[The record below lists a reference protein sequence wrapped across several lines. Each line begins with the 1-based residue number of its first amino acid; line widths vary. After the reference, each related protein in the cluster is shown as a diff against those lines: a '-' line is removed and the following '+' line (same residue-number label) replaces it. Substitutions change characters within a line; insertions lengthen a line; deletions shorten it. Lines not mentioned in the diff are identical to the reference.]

1 MRVAFFPGVESGL
14 GFMPNVPKGPQ
25 TADREL
31 VREEFRR
38 ARKTDARERE
48 PAPVAPSRW
57 HDLAELGQSV
67 WYDNVARP
75 ALASGLL
82 ERLIAED
89 HVTGGTSN
97 PSIFAKAVLES
108 DLYDEEFAAAPAS
121 WSPEQIFE
129 RCAIADIRRAADLL
143 RPVWERTRGADG
155 YVSIEEEASVA
166 FDETLAVRRGHEL
179 KALVDRANVMIKV
192 PGTPAGVAAFRRLT
206 REGVSV
212 NVTLLFSRERYREV
226 AEAYV
231 DAISE
236 RAAAGE
242 DVSAISSVASF
253 FVSRIDAK
261 ADALLDEGSPLRG
274 TIAVANAKLAYA
286 DVFEPVFSSQRW
298 RQLRCA
304 GANVQRPLWAS
315 TGTKDPNYR
324 PTLYIEEL
332 IGPETVTTAP
342 DATIDAFRTDGAV
355 APTLTAGIEEARER
369 LASLAEQG
377 VDLDEITAALERD
390 GVEQFARAYEDMI
403 AAIAEKR
410 ARA

>member
-1 MRVAFFPGVESGL
+1 
-14 GFMPNVPKGPQ
+14 MPNVPEGPQ

-38 ARKTDARERE
+38 ARETDARERE

-129 RCAIADIRRAADLL
+129 RCEIADIRRAADLL

-315 TGTKDPNYR
+315 TGTKDPSYR

-390 GVEQFARAYEDMI
+390 GVEQFARAYEGMI

>member
-1 MRVAFFPGVESGL
+1 
-14 GFMPNVPKGPQ
+14 MPNVPKAPQ
-25 TADREL
+25 MADREL

-38 ARKTDARERE
+38 VRKTDARERE

-57 HDLAELGQSV
+57 HALAELGQSV

-108 DLYDEEFAAAPAS
+108 DLYDEEFAAAPTG

-129 RCAIADIRRAADLL
+129 RCAIADIRHAADLL

-261 ADALLDEGSPLRG
+261 ADALLDEASPLRG

-298 RQLRCA
+298 RQLRSA
-304 GANVQRPLWAS
+304 GANIQRPLWAS
-315 TGTKDPNYR
+315 TGTKDPSYR
-324 PTLYIEEL
+324 PTLYVEEL
-332 IGPETVTTAP
+332 IGPETITTVP

-369 LASLAEQG
+369 VASLADQG